1 MNLLEKHPL
10 TAKYQSLFNKFNVNT
25 QLRLSHFLGQL
36 QHESGLKPIEENLRY
51 SEKRL
56 TEVFGK
62 YFKAPL
68 PLTYTKKQL
77 EEWEK
82 IPKSSARDYAMQPQK
97 IANRVYANRMG
108 NGDESSGDG
117 WRFRGRGF
125 IQLTGRDNYTALT
138 KWAKANGINTD
149 YVNNPDLLLR
159 EADALI
165 SALWFWTA
173 NDLNKYADKDDVLSI
188 TKRINGGTNGLQDR
202 ITEIAKFKKL
212 FDCK

>member
-51 SEKRL
+51 SAKRL

-62 YFKAPL
+62 YFPTLAVAN
-68 PLTYTKKQL
+68 Q
-77 EEWEK
+77 
-82 IPKSSARDYAMQPQK
+82 YAMQPQK

-125 IQLTGRDNYTALT
+125 IQLTGRNNYTALT
-138 KWAKANGINTD
+138 KWAKANGINAD
-149 YVNNPDLLLR
+149 YVQNPDLLLS

-165 SALWFWTA
+165 SALWFWTV

>member
-10 TAKYQSLFNKFNVNT
+10 TAKYQSLFNKHNVNT
-25 QLRLSHFLGQL
+25 QLRLAHFLGQL

-51 SEKRL
+51 SAKRL

-62 YFKAPL
+62 YFPT
-68 PLTYTKKQL
+68 LTLANQ
-77 EEWEK
+77 
-82 IPKSSARDYAMQPQK
+82 YAMQPQK

-138 KWAKANGINTD
+138 KWAKSNGINTD

-165 SALWFWTA
+165 SALWFWTV

-202 ITEIAKFKKL
+202 ITETTKFKKL

>member
-10 TAKYQSLFNKFNVNT
+10 TAKYQSLFNKHNVNT

-51 SEKRL
+51 SAKRL

-62 YFKAPL
+62 YFP
-68 PLTYTKKQL
+68 TL
-77 EEWEK
+77 ELANK
-82 IPKSSARDYAMQPQK
+82 YAMQPQK
-97 IANRVYANRMG
+97 IANRVYSNRMG

-125 IQLTGRDNYTALT
+125 IQLTGRNNYTALT
-138 KWAKANGINTD
+138 KWAKANGINAD
-149 YVNNPDLLLR
+149 YVQNPDLLLS

-165 SALWFWTA
+165 SALWFWTV

-202 ITEIAKFKKL
+202 ITETAKFKKL